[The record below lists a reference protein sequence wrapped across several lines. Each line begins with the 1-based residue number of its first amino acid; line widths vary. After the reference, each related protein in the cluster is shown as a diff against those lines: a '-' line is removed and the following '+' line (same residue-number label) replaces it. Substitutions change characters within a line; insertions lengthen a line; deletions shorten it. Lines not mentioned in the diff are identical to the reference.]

1 MKFVQDQKNKMQ
13 IYRTWV
19 KFYNAMLSGKVKKT
33 HTKTTYCRFPFKSNP
48 SKGKTECRSVGAWG
62 WEWEE
67 DITFKVIRGIFGV
80 MEIFHILVI
89 LPP

>member
-1 MKFVQDQKNKMQ
+1 M
-13 IYRTWV
+13 
-19 KFYNAMLSGKVKKT
+19 KFYNAMLSGKVKNHT
-33 HTKTTYCRFPFKSNP
+33 HTKTTYCRFPFTSNP
-48 SKGKTECRSVGAWG
+48 SKGKRESRPVGAWG

-67 DITFKVIRGIFGV
+67 DITFKVIRGIFWV